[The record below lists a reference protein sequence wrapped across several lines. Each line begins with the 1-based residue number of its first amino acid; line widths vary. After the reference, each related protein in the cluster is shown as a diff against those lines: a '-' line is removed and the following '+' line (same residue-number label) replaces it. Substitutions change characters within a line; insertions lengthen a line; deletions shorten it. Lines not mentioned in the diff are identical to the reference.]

1 MKIQGGAHSPA
12 RFPPNGPTSSSG
24 LNLNVTADARL
35 RRRKTRRPGSAGA
48 GFRMRRSGTPAGRGS
63 VLTTPLLRWK
73 FDDDEFGVG
82 AGGESVAG
90 RRGVR
95 RVRSGGEVDVS
106 ARRLAAGLWHLSL
119 AAESSGGGG
128 GGRGGG
134 KGGDL
139 QCASYDRLGL
149 ESGRITKPYH
159 QHGPDIKDLLQS
171 PPSLSGPKNGILSK
185 VESSLPLSKS
195 ALERATKWDSGYS
208 RSSDEFGH
216 FYSQMKL
223 HEDGQLSTV
232 SVVSTLQAELL
243 QARTR
248 IHELEAERHSFKKK
262 LEHFLKKVN
271 EDRTSWQSREQQKI
285 RGIIDDLKDKL
296 NIERKNRQRM
306 EILNSKLV
314 NELADAKLSMKEF
327 MQEYEKERK
336 GRELMEE
343 VCNELAKEIGED
355 KAEVESFKREY
366 VKIREEV
373 EEERKMLQMAEVWRE
388 ERVQMKLVDAK
399 LTLENKY
406 CQMKKLVADLETFL
420 SSRSATLDVMEL
432 RHAEL
437 IRQAVNSVK
446 IQDIKEFSYA
456 PPKTDDIFSIFE
468 ELKNGEANGR
478 EIEPCTNYNPPTHAS
493 KIQNGNPEVNRFS
506 KSPLQKCPN
515 GFVDHNRCLEEDASG
530 WETVSRAED
539 QGSIY
544 SLEGSDYSVNRFS
557 QGRNASRS
565 GIEWDENAGQD
576 SPHTATS
583 EVCSVSAK
591 QSKQTKQNAS
601 SVSKLWRSCSSNGE
615 IYKIISDEGNAR
627 LSNGTITSVG
637 TMSPSRGLG
646 EGGLSHQDLVDQWSS
661 PETGNP
667 HVTRGVKGCTEHPQG
682 TQSSLKAKLLEA
694 RMESQKIQ
702 LRQVLKQRS

>member
-1 MKIQGGAHSPA
+1 MCHSSCLAPHLCLFFQIHPKKIIRKDGNTKDRNERTRIKKKMEKSKAYKASPPPEDRGCNGDQSKPYRMKIQGGAHSPA

-48 GFRMRRSGTPAGRGS
+48 GFRLRRSGTPEGRGS

-185 VESSLPLSKS
+185 VDSSLPLSKS

-406 CQMKKLVADLETFL
+406 CQMNKLVADLETFL

-493 KIQNGNPEVNRFS
+493 KIQNGNPE
-506 KSPLQKCPN
+506 
-515 GFVDHNRCLEEDASG
+515 
-530 WETVSRAED
+530 
-539 QGSIY
+539 
-544 SLEGSDYSVNRFS
+544 
-557 QGRNASRS
+557 
-565 GIEWDENAGQD
+565 
-576 SPHTATS
+576 
-583 EVCSVSAK
+583 